1 MDKQCKCIH
10 ETIIRD
16 ILDVISDVK
25 DADELDGFH
34 NKNSFSSIAKASNNL
49 TLVFPVIVSKGL
61 TIDSAAMVTKAI
73 ERKCVMMLQ
82 MLFSAINITNSDN
95 AMEYIKQFHT
105 NMKMD
110 DTITSDSIISA
121 MDDLVLSKEGAVSE
135 YLLHDPKTKR
145 LIENDMKNINYVLPD
160 SINECGLDEYTIINR
175 MGNNII
181 INEAKKGKG
190 TRNNNNVFL
199 YSDQSNHSDNS
210 NNNNGSFRDNLNSNN
225 NNGSL
230 RDNYYSNNRVN
241 NTTINYADHGNGN
254 NGGLSSKDRINLLR
268 YQLLDND
275 VKKSNELVPT
285 TMMINFVSK
294 EGDKPINTQAVIGVK
309 AKMYPVDQMDIVN
322 RLAIKNKDRN
332 RLIEFVR
339 STTREISFVRDF
351 LFCIDKCKMDALSTS
366 SKGSSSKLWK
376 LLERRALKS
385 KIRRGLG
392 QVNDASAIT
401 TLVITQEEVEYLKKT
416 EHMDLANPNIVRP
429 IMESLN
435 FMAVCIVDE
444 ASEKASFIFDTGD
457 DIYETLPFSSLEREN
472 NDTNYKKI
480 LNLMGKIR

>member
-1 MDKQCKCIH
+1 MDKDCKCIH

-34 NKNSFSSIAKASNNL
+34 SKKSFKSIASASKNL

-82 MLFSAINITNSDN
+82 MLFSAMNISNSDN
-95 AMEYIKQFHT
+95 AMEYIKHFHT

-110 DTITSDSIISA
+110 DTITPDSIISA

-135 YLLHDPKTKR
+135 YILHDPKTKR
-145 LIENDMKNINYVLPD
+145 LIENDMKNIDYVLPD
-160 SINECGLDEYTIINR
+160 SISEYGLEDYSIINR
-175 MGNNII
+175 MGHTII
-181 INEAKKGKG
+181 VNEAKKK
-190 TRNNNNVFL
+190 RLNNNNKK
-199 YSDQSNHSDNS
+199 NH
-210 NNNNGSFRDNLNSNN
+210 NNAHNTHK
-225 NNGSL
+225 
-230 RDNYYSNNRVN
+230 YNNRSYDDEKN
-241 NTTINYADHGNGN
+241 MRI
-254 NGGLSSKDRINLLR
+254 KDKIDLLR

-309 AKMYPVDQMDIVN
+309 AKMYPVDQMDILN
-322 RLAIKNKDRN
+322 RLTIKHKDKN

-351 LFCIDKCKMDALSTS
+351 LFCIDKCKMDALSNS
-366 SKGSSSKLWK
+366 SKGSTSKLWK

-416 EHMDLANPNIVRP
+416 ENIDLNDPRIIRP

-435 FMAVCIVDE
+435 FMGVCIVDE

-457 DIYETLPFSSLEREN
+457 DIYETLPFTALEREN

>member
-1 MDKQCKCIH
+1 MDKDCKCIH

-34 NKNSFSSIAKASNNL
+34 SKKSFKSIASASKNL

-82 MLFSAINITNSDN
+82 MLFSAMNISNSAN
-95 AMEYIKQFHT
+95 AMEYIKHFHT

-110 DTITSDSIISA
+110 DTITPDSIISA

-135 YLLHDPKTKR
+135 YILHDPKTKR
-145 LIENDMKNINYVLPD
+145 LIENDMKNIDYVLPD
-160 SINECGLDEYTIINR
+160 SISEYGLEDYSIINR
-175 MGNNII
+175 MGHTII
-181 INEAKKGKG
+181 VNEAKK
-190 TRNNNNVFL
+190 NNNKKQKSAKKK
-199 YSDQSNHSDNS
+199 SDEENEVKGRKNIKYKNYENKNIG
-210 NNNNGSFRDNLNSNN
+210 NND
-225 NNGSL
+225 
-230 RDNYYSNNRVN
+230 D
-241 NTTINYADHGNGN
+241 NGN
-254 NGGLSSKDRINLLR
+254 KNLRIKDKIDLLR

-294 EGDKPINTQAVIGVK
+294 EGDKAINTQAVIGVK
-309 AKMYPVDQMDIVN
+309 AKMYPVDQMDILN
-322 RLAIKNKDRN
+322 RLTIKHKDKN

-351 LFCIDKCKMDALSTS
+351 LFCIDKCKMDALSNS
-366 SKGSSSKLWK
+366 SKGSTSKLWK

-416 EHMDLANPNIVRP
+416 ENIDLNDPRIIRP

-435 FMAVCIVDE
+435 FMGVCIVDE

-457 DIYETLPFSSLEREN
+457 DIYETLPFTALEREN

>member
-1 MDKQCKCIH
+1 MDKDCKCIH

-34 NKNSFSSIAKASNNL
+34 SKKSFKSIASASKNL

-82 MLFSAINITNSDN
+82 MLFSAMNISNSAN
-95 AMEYIKQFHT
+95 AMEYIKHFHT

-110 DTITSDSIISA
+110 DTITPDSIISA

-135 YLLHDPKTKR
+135 YILHDPKTKR
-145 LIENDMKNINYVLPD
+145 LIENDMKNIDYVLPD
-160 SINECGLDEYTIINR
+160 SISEYGLEDYSIINR
-175 MGNNII
+175 MGHTII
-181 INEAKKGKG
+181 VNEAKK
-190 TRNNNNVFL
+190 NNKK
-199 YSDQSNHSDNS
+199 NH
-210 NNNNGSFRDNLNSNN
+210 NNGHNRHK
-225 NNGSL
+225 
-230 RDNYYSNNRVN
+230 YNNRPN
-241 NTTINYADHGNGN
+241 NKKNHN
-254 NGGLSSKDRINLLR
+254 NAHNSHEYNNRSYDDEKNMRIKDKIDLLR

-309 AKMYPVDQMDIVN
+309 AKMYPVDQMDILN
-322 RLAIKNKDRN
+322 RLTIKHKDKN

-351 LFCIDKCKMDALSTS
+351 LFCIDKCKMDALSNS
-366 SKGSSSKLWK
+366 SKGSTSKLWK

-416 EHMDLANPNIVRP
+416 ENIDLNDPRIIRP

-435 FMAVCIVDE
+435 FMGVCIVDE

-457 DIYETLPFSSLEREN
+457 DIYETLPFTALEREN

>member
-1 MDKQCKCIH
+1 MDKDCKCIH

-16 ILDVISDVK
+16 ILDIVSDVK
-25 DADELDGFH
+25 DADELEGFRS
-34 NKNSFSSIAKASNNL
+34 KKSFKSIANASKNL

-82 MLFSAINITNSDN
+82 MLFSAMSISNSGN

-110 DTITSDSIISA
+110 DTITGDSIISA
-121 MDDLVLSKEGAVSE
+121 MDDLVLSREGAVNE
-135 YLLHDPKTKR
+135 YILHDPKTKR
-145 LIENDMKNINYVLPD
+145 LLENDMKNINYVLPE
-160 SINECGLDEYTIINR
+160 SISENGLDTISIINR
-175 MGNNII
+175 MGHNII
-181 INEAKKGKG
+181 VNEAKKDKPSRPQRGG
-190 TRNNNNVFL
+190 HLNMI
-199 YSDQSNHSDNS
+199 DNS
-210 NNNNGSFRDNLNSNN
+210 K
-225 NNGSL
+225 
-230 RDNYYSNNRVN
+230 
-241 NTTINYADHGNGN
+241 TTINYGNRDGNNNGN
-254 NGGLSSKDRINLLR
+254 LSSKDTINLLR

-309 AKMYPVDQMDIVN
+309 AKMYPVDQMDIMN

-351 LFCIDKCKMDALSTS
+351 LFCIDKCKMDALSNS
-366 SKGSSSKLWK
+366 SKGSTSKLWK

-392 QVNDASAIT
+392 QINDASAIT

-416 EHMDLANPNIVRP
+416 EHIDLSKPEIIRP

-435 FMAVCIVDE
+435 FMGVCIVDE
-444 ASEKASFIFDTGD
+444 SDEKASFIFDTGD

>member
-1 MDKQCKCIH
+1 MDKDCKCIH

-34 NKNSFSSIAKASNNL
+34 SKKSFKSIASASKNL

-82 MLFSAINITNSDN
+82 MLFSAMNISNSAN

-110 DTITSDSIISA
+110 DTITPDSIISA

-135 YLLHDPKTKR
+135 YILHDPKTKR
-145 LIENDMKNINYVLPD
+145 LIENDMKNIDYVLPD
-160 SINECGLDEYTIINR
+160 SISEYGLEDYSIINR
-175 MGNNII
+175 MGHTII
-181 INEAKKGKG
+181 VNEAKK
-190 TRNNNNVFL
+190 NNNKKQKSAKKK
-199 YSDQSNHSDNS
+199 SDEENEVKGRKNIKYKNYENKNIG
-210 NNNNGSFRDNLNSNN
+210 NND
-225 NNGSL
+225 
-230 RDNYYSNNRVN
+230 D
-241 NTTINYADHGNGN
+241 NGN
-254 NGGLSSKDRINLLR
+254 TNLRTKDRIDLLR

-309 AKMYPVDQMDIVN
+309 AKMYPVDQMDILN
-322 RLAIKNKDRN
+322 RLTIKHKDKN

-351 LFCIDKCKMDALSTS
+351 LFCIDKCKMDALSNS
-366 SKGSSSKLWK
+366 SKGSTSKLWK

-416 EHMDLANPNIVRP
+416 ENIDLNDPRIIRP

-435 FMAVCIVDE
+435 FMGVCIVDE

-457 DIYETLPFSSLEREN
+457 DIYETLPFTALEREN

>member
-1 MDKQCKCIH
+1 MDKDCKCIH

-34 NKNSFSSIAKASNNL
+34 SKKSFKSIASASKNL

-82 MLFSAINITNSDN
+82 MLFSAMNISNSAN

-110 DTITSDSIISA
+110 DTITPDSIISA

-135 YLLHDPKTKR
+135 YILHDPKTKR
-145 LIENDMKNINYVLPD
+145 LIENDMKNIDYVLPD
-160 SINECGLDEYTIINR
+160 SISEYGLEDYSIINR
-175 MGNNII
+175 MGHTII
-181 INEAKKGKG
+181 VNEAKK
-190 TRNNNNVFL
+190 NNNKKQKSAKKK
-199 YSDQSNHSDNS
+199 SDEENEVKGRKNIKYKNYENKNIG
-210 NNNNGSFRDNLNSNN
+210 NND
-225 NNGSL
+225 
-230 RDNYYSNNRVN
+230 D
-241 NTTINYADHGNGN
+241 NGN
-254 NGGLSSKDRINLLR
+254 KNLRTKDRIDLLR

-309 AKMYPVDQMDIVN
+309 AKMYPVDQMDILN
-322 RLAIKNKDRN
+322 RLTIKHKDKN

-351 LFCIDKCKMDALSTS
+351 LFCIDKCKMDALSNS
-366 SKGSSSKLWK
+366 SKGSTSKLWK

-416 EHMDLANPNIVRP
+416 ENIDLNDPRIIRP

-435 FMAVCIVDE
+435 FMGVCIVDE

-457 DIYETLPFSSLEREN
+457 DIYETLPFTALEREN

>member
-1 MDKQCKCIH
+1 MDKDCKCIH

-34 NKNSFSSIAKASNNL
+34 SKKSFKSIASASKNL

-82 MLFSAINITNSDN
+82 MLFSAMNISNSDN

-110 DTITSDSIISA
+110 DTITPDSIISA

-135 YLLHDPKTKR
+135 YILHDPKTKR
-145 LIENDMKNINYVLPD
+145 LIENDMKNIDYVLPD
-160 SINECGLDEYTIINR
+160 SISEYGLEDYSIINR
-175 MGNNII
+175 MGHTII
-181 INEAKKGKG
+181 VNEAKKK
-190 TRNNNNVFL
+190 RLNNNNKK
-199 YSDQSNHSDNS
+199 NHNNAHNS
-210 NNNNGSFRDNLNSNN
+210 HK
-225 NNGSL
+225 
-230 RDNYYSNNRVN
+230 YNNRSYDDDEKN
-241 NTTINYADHGNGN
+241 MRT
-254 NGGLSSKDRINLLR
+254 KDKIDLLR

-294 EGDKPINTQAVIGVK
+294 EGDKAINTQAVIGVK
-309 AKMYPVDQMDIVN
+309 AKMYPVDQMDILN
-322 RLAIKNKDRN
+322 RLTIKHKDKN

-351 LFCIDKCKMDALSTS
+351 LFCIDKCKMDALSNS
-366 SKGSSSKLWK
+366 SKGSTSKLWK

-416 EHMDLANPNIVRP
+416 ENIDLNDPRIIRP

-435 FMAVCIVDE
+435 FMGVCIVDE

-457 DIYETLPFSSLEREN
+457 DIYETLPFTALEREN

>member
-1 MDKQCKCIH
+1 MDKDCKCIH

-34 NKNSFSSIAKASNNL
+34 SNKSFKSIASASKNL

-82 MLFSAINITNSDN
+82 MLFSAMNISNSDN

-110 DTITSDSIISA
+110 DTITPDSIISA

-135 YLLHDPKTKR
+135 YILHDPKTKR
-145 LIENDMKNINYVLPD
+145 LIENDMKNIDYVLPD
-160 SINECGLDEYTIINR
+160 SISEYGLEDYSIINR
-175 MGNNII
+175 MGHTII
-181 INEAKKGKG
+181 VNEAKKKFLGL
-190 TRNNNNVFL
+190 NNNEKQKSGDNE
-199 YSDQSNHSDNS
+199 SDEENDNDRPNNKQNHNNAHNS
-210 NNNNGSFRDNLNSNN
+210 
-225 NNGSL
+225 
-230 RDNYYSNNRVN
+230 YKYNNRSYDDEKN
-241 NTTINYADHGNGN
+241 IRI
-254 NGGLSSKDRINLLR
+254 KDKIDLLR

-294 EGDKPINTQAVIGVK
+294 EGDKAINTQAVIGVK
-309 AKMYPVDQMDIVN
+309 AKMYPVDQMDILN
-322 RLAIKNKDRN
+322 RLTIKHKDKN

-351 LFCIDKCKMDALSTS
+351 LFCIDKCKMDALSNS
-366 SKGSSSKLWK
+366 SKGSTSKLWK

-416 EHMDLANPNIVRP
+416 ENIDLNDPRIIRP

-435 FMAVCIVDE
+435 FMGVCIVDE

-457 DIYETLPFSSLEREN
+457 DIYETLPFTALEREN

>member
-1 MDKQCKCIH
+1 MDKDCKCIH

-34 NKNSFSSIAKASNNL
+34 SKKSFKSIASASKNL

-82 MLFSAINITNSDN
+82 MLFSAMNI
-95 AMEYIKQFHT
+95 FHT

-110 DTITSDSIISA
+110 DTITPDRIISA

-135 YLLHDPKTKR
+135 YILHDPKTKR
-145 LIENDMKNINYVLPD
+145 LIENDMKNIDYVLPD
-160 SINECGLDEYTIINR
+160 SISEYGLEDYSIINR
-175 MGNNII
+175 MGHTII
-181 INEAKKGKG
+181 VNEAKKKFLGL
-190 TRNNNNVFL
+190 NNNKKQK
-199 YSDQSNHSDNS
+199 SGD
-210 NNNNGSFRDNLNSNN
+210 NGSDEENEVKGRKNIKYKNYENKNIGNN
-225 NNGSL
+225 
-230 RDNYYSNNRVN
+230 D
-241 NTTINYADHGNGN
+241 DNGN
-254 NGGLSSKDRINLLR
+254 KNLRIKDKIDLLR

-309 AKMYPVDQMDIVN
+309 AKMYPVDQMDILN
-322 RLAIKNKDRN
+322 RLTIKHKDKN

-351 LFCIDKCKMDALSTS
+351 LFCIDKCKMDALSNS
-366 SKGSSSKLWK
+366 SKGSTSKLWK
-376 LLERRALKS
+376 LLDKKEKNNKKS
-385 KIRRGLG
+385 K
-392 QVNDASAIT
+392 
-401 TLVITQEEVEYLKKT
+401 
-416 EHMDLANPNIVRP
+416 H
-429 IMESLN
+429 
-435 FMAVCIVDE
+435 
-444 ASEKASFIFDTGD
+444 
-457 DIYETLPFSSLEREN
+457 
-472 NDTNYKKI
+472 
-480 LNLMGKIR
+480 

>member
-82 MLFSAINITNSDN
+82 MLFSAMNISNSDN

-181 INEAKKGKG
+181 VNEDYD
-190 TRNNNNVFL
+190 TNSHNRNNNRNSNNRNNNRNSHNRNNNNR
-199 YSDQSNHSDNS
+199 NS
-210 NNNNGSFRDNLNSNN
+210 NNMNSNN
-225 NNGSL
+225 M
-230 RDNYYSNNRVN
+230 NY
-241 NTTINYADHGNGN
+241 TTINYGDRSNGN
-254 NGGLSSKDRINLLR
+254 NGDLSSKDRINLLR

-294 EGDKPINTQAVIGVK
+294 EGDKAINTQAVIGVK

>member
-1 MDKQCKCIH
+1 MDKDCKCIH

-34 NKNSFSSIAKASNNL
+34 SKKSFKSIASASKNL

-82 MLFSAINITNSDN
+82 MLFSAMNISNSDN
-95 AMEYIKQFHT
+95 AMEYIKHFHT

-110 DTITSDSIISA
+110 DTITPDSIISA

-135 YLLHDPKTKR
+135 YILHDPKTKR
-145 LIENDMKNINYVLPD
+145 LIENDMKNIDYVLPD
-160 SINECGLDEYTIINR
+160 SISEYGLEDYSIINR
-175 MGNNII
+175 MGHTII
-181 INEAKKGKG
+181 VNEAKK
-190 TRNNNNVFL
+190 NNNKKQKSAKKK
-199 YSDQSNHSDNS
+199 SDEENEVKGRKNIKYKNYENKNIG
-210 NNNNGSFRDNLNSNN
+210 NND
-225 NNGSL
+225 
-230 RDNYYSNNRVN
+230 D
-241 NTTINYADHGNGN
+241 NGN
-254 NGGLSSKDRINLLR
+254 KNLRIKDKIDLLR

-294 EGDKPINTQAVIGVK
+294 EGDKAINTQAVIGVK
-309 AKMYPVDQMDIVN
+309 AKMYPVDQMDILN
-322 RLAIKNKDRN
+322 RLTIKHKDKN

-351 LFCIDKCKMDALSTS
+351 LFCIDKCKMDALSNS
-366 SKGSSSKLWK
+366 SKGSTSKLWK

-416 EHMDLANPNIVRP
+416 ENIDLNDPRIIRP

-435 FMAVCIVDE
+435 FMGVCIVDE

-457 DIYETLPFSSLEREN
+457 DIYETLPFTALEREN

>member
-1 MDKQCKCIH
+1 MDKDCKCIH

-34 NKNSFSSIAKASNNL
+34 SKKSFKSIASASKNL

-82 MLFSAINITNSDN
+82 MLFSAMNISNSAN

-110 DTITSDSIISA
+110 DTITPDSIISA

-135 YLLHDPKTKR
+135 YILHDPKTKR
-145 LIENDMKNINYVLPD
+145 LIENDMKNIDYVLPD
-160 SINECGLDEYTIINR
+160 SISEYGLEDYSIINR
-175 MGNNII
+175 MGHTII
-181 INEAKKGKG
+181 VNEAKKKFLGL
-190 TRNNNNVFL
+190 NNNEKQKSGDNE
-199 YSDQSNHSDNS
+199 SDEENEVKGRKNIKYKNYENKNIG
-210 NNNNGSFRDNLNSNN
+210 NND
-225 NNGSL
+225 
-230 RDNYYSNNRVN
+230 D
-241 NTTINYADHGNGN
+241 NGN
-254 NGGLSSKDRINLLR
+254 KNLRIKDKIDLLR

-309 AKMYPVDQMDIVN
+309 AKMYPVDQMDILN
-322 RLAIKNKDRN
+322 RLTIKHKDKN

-351 LFCIDKCKMDALSTS
+351 LFCIDKCKMDALSNS
-366 SKGSSSKLWK
+366 SKGSTSKLWK

-416 EHMDLANPNIVRP
+416 ENIDLNDPRIIRP

-435 FMAVCIVDE
+435 FMGVCIVDE

-457 DIYETLPFSSLEREN
+457 DIYETLPFTALEREN

>member
-1 MDKQCKCIH
+1 MDKDCKCIH

-16 ILDVISDVK
+16 ILDIVSDVK
-25 DADELDGFH
+25 DADELEGFRS
-34 NKNSFSSIAKASNNL
+34 KKSFKSIASASKNL

-82 MLFSAINITNSDN
+82 MLFSAMSISNSDN

-110 DTITSDSIISA
+110 DTITGDSIISA
-121 MDDLVLSKEGAVSE
+121 MDDLVLSREGTINE
-135 YLLHDPKTKR
+135 YILHDPKTKR
-145 LIENDMKNINYVLPD
+145 LLENDMKNINYVLPE
-160 SINECGLDEYTIINR
+160 SISEYGLDTISIINR
-175 MGNNII
+175 MGHNII
-181 INEAKKGKG
+181 VNEERKKWQGL
-190 TRNNNNVFL
+190 NNNKKQK
-199 YSDQSNHSDNS
+199 SDNNS
-210 NNNNGSFRDNLNSNN
+210 NNHNN
-225 NNGSL
+225 NKNK
-230 RDNYYSNNRVN
+230 NISNRLNAEN
-241 NTTINYADHGNGN
+241 NSKTTIYYGDRDGNNHGN
-254 NGGLSSKDRINLLR
+254 LSSKDKINLLR

-294 EGDKPINTQAVIGVK
+294 EGDNPINTQAVIGVK
-309 AKMYPVDQMDIVN
+309 AKMYPVDQMDIMN

-351 LFCIDKCKMDALSTS
+351 LFCIDKCKMDALSNS
-366 SKGSSSKLWK
+366 SKGSTSKLWK

-392 QVNDASAIT
+392 QINDASAIT

-416 EHMDLANPNIVRP
+416 EHIDLSKPEIIRP

-435 FMAVCIVDE
+435 FMGVCIVDE
-444 ASEKASFIFDTGD
+444 SDEKASFIFDTGD

>member
-1 MDKQCKCIH
+1 MDKDCKCIH

-34 NKNSFSSIAKASNNL
+34 SKKSFKSIASASKNL

-82 MLFSAINITNSDN
+82 MLFSAMNISNSDN

-110 DTITSDSIISA
+110 DTITPDSIISA

-135 YLLHDPKTKR
+135 YILHDPKTKR
-145 LIENDMKNINYVLPD
+145 LIENDMKNIDYVLPD
-160 SINECGLDEYTIINR
+160 SISEYGLEDYSIINR
-175 MGNNII
+175 MGHTII
-181 INEAKKGKG
+181 VNEAKKKL
-190 TRNNNNVFL
+190 NNNKKQKSGDKGRKNIK
-199 YSDQSNHSDNS
+199 YKNYENKNIDN
-210 NNNNGSFRDNLNSNN
+210 ND
-225 NNGSL
+225 
-230 RDNYYSNNRVN
+230 D
-241 NTTINYADHGNGN
+241 NGN
-254 NGGLSSKDRINLLR
+254 KNLRTKDRIDLLR

-294 EGDKPINTQAVIGVK
+294 EGDKAINTQAVIGVK
-309 AKMYPVDQMDIVN
+309 AKMYPVDQMDILN
-322 RLAIKNKDRN
+322 RLTIKHKDKN

-351 LFCIDKCKMDALSTS
+351 LFCIDKCKMDALSNS
-366 SKGSSSKLWK
+366 SKGSTSKLWK

-416 EHMDLANPNIVRP
+416 ENIDLNDPRIIRP

-435 FMAVCIVDE
+435 FMGVCIVDE

-457 DIYETLPFSSLEREN
+457 DIYETLPFTALEREN

>member
-1 MDKQCKCIH
+1 MDKDCKCIH

-34 NKNSFSSIAKASNNL
+34 SKKSFKSIASASKNL

-82 MLFSAINITNSDN
+82 MLFSAMNISNSAN

-110 DTITSDSIISA
+110 DTITPDSLISA

-135 YLLHDPKTKR
+135 YILHDPKTKR
-145 LIENDMKNINYVLPD
+145 LIENDMKNIDYVLPD
-160 SINECGLDEYTIINR
+160 SISEYGLEDYSIINR
-175 MGNNII
+175 MGHTII
-181 INEAKKGKG
+181 VNEAKK
-190 TRNNNNVFL
+190 NNNKKQKSAKKK
-199 YSDQSNHSDNS
+199 SDEENEVKGRKNIKYKNYENKNIG
-210 NNNNGSFRDNLNSNN
+210 NND
-225 NNGSL
+225 
-230 RDNYYSNNRVN
+230 D
-241 NTTINYADHGNGN
+241 NGN
-254 NGGLSSKDRINLLR
+254 TNLRTKDRIDLLR

-309 AKMYPVDQMDIVN
+309 AKMYPVDQMDILN
-322 RLAIKNKDRN
+322 RLTIKHKDKN

-351 LFCIDKCKMDALSTS
+351 LFCIDKCKMDALSNS
-366 SKGSSSKLWK
+366 SKGSTSKLWK

-416 EHMDLANPNIVRP
+416 ENIDLNDPRIIRP

-435 FMAVCIVDE
+435 FMGVCIVDE

-457 DIYETLPFSSLEREN
+457 DIYETLPFTALEREN

>member
-1 MDKQCKCIH
+1 MDKDCKCIH

-34 NKNSFSSIAKASNNL
+34 SKKSFKSIASASKNL

-82 MLFSAINITNSDN
+82 MLFSAMNISNSDN

-110 DTITSDSIISA
+110 DTITPDSIISA

-135 YLLHDPKTKR
+135 YILHDPKTKR
-145 LIENDMKNINYVLPD
+145 LIENDMKNIDYVLPD
-160 SINECGLDEYTIINR
+160 SISEYGLEDYSIINR
-175 MGNNII
+175 MGHTII
-181 INEAKKGKG
+181 VNEAKKK
-190 TRNNNNVFL
+190 RLNNNKK
-199 YSDQSNHSDNS
+199 NHNNAHNS
-210 NNNNGSFRDNLNSNN
+210 HK
-225 NNGSL
+225 
-230 RDNYYSNNRVN
+230 YNNRSYDDDEKN
-241 NTTINYADHGNGN
+241 MRT
-254 NGGLSSKDRINLLR
+254 KDKIDLLR

-309 AKMYPVDQMDIVN
+309 AKMYPVDQMDILN
-322 RLAIKNKDRN
+322 RLTIKHKDKN

-351 LFCIDKCKMDALSTS
+351 LFCIDKCKMDALSNS
-366 SKGSSSKLWK
+366 SKGSTSKLWK

-416 EHMDLANPNIVRP
+416 ENIDLNDPRIIRP

-435 FMAVCIVDE
+435 FMGVCIVDE

-457 DIYETLPFSSLEREN
+457 DIYETLPFTALEREN

>member
-1 MDKQCKCIH
+1 MDKDCKCIH

-34 NKNSFSSIAKASNNL
+34 SKKSFKSIASASKNL

-82 MLFSAINITNSDN
+82 MLFSAMNISNSAN

-110 DTITSDSIISA
+110 DTITPDSIISA

-135 YLLHDPKTKR
+135 YILHDPKTKR
-145 LIENDMKNINYVLPD
+145 LIENDMKNIDYVLPD
-160 SINECGLDEYTIINR
+160 SISEYGLEDYSIINR
-175 MGNNII
+175 MGHTII
-181 INEAKKGKG
+181 VNEAKKKWLGL
-190 TRNNNNVFL
+190 NNNEKQK
-199 YSDQSNHSDNS
+199 SGD
-210 NNNNGSFRDNLNSNN
+210 NGSDEENEVKGRKNIKYK
-225 NNGSL
+225 
-230 RDNYYSNNRVN
+230 NYENKN
-241 NTTINYADHGNGN
+241 IGN
-254 NGGLSSKDRINLLR
+254 NDDNDEKNLRIKDKIDLLR

-309 AKMYPVDQMDIVN
+309 AKMYPVDQMDILN
-322 RLAIKNKDRN
+322 RLTIKHKDKN

-351 LFCIDKCKMDALSTS
+351 LFCIDKCKMDALSNS
-366 SKGSSSKLWK
+366 SKGSTSKLWK

-416 EHMDLANPNIVRP
+416 ENIDLNDPRIIRP

-435 FMAVCIVDE
+435 FMGVCIVDE

-457 DIYETLPFSSLEREN
+457 DIYETLPFTALEREN